1 MSPLYRRPFGLVY
14 YNRPYIFLIPKRD
27 TSSNCHQK
35 VSAAS
40 YLTNLPCCDIG
51 LVGRLIGGQIG
62 AKCSSFYHTKG
73 HQATIEKS
81 MFPVQRLA
89 EIVTSWVAAK
99 SFFPVFCCCKKLVK
113 MIFKSKKKVQKLE
126 KKVPSRPPHRNNFFI
141 FFKGATPPATH
152 VHTYLL
158 SLQHCIQW
166 LANPKHMIL
175 SQNNGN

>member
-126 KKVPSRPPHRNNFFI
+126 KKFPVGRHTGTTFLFFLRVPL
-141 FFKGATPPATH
+141 
-152 VHTYLL
+152 HTYT
-158 SLQHCIQW
+158 HIFYPF
-166 LANPKHMIL
+166 NIVF
-175 SQNNGN
+175 NG